1 MMDVRHFVLE
11 KNNIKMD
18 LKKFIDKVKPYSMTS
33 VERITDL
40 YNSLEYIRINNIDGD
55 IVECGVW
62 KGGNVIGIIEYLKY
76 HNIVDKNVWLYDTF
90 EGMTTPEEIDVD
102 LNNNKA
108 SSILESVLC
117 YSPLTEVK
125 QNLSKS
131 EFDNDKLKFIVG
143 DVSETLLI
151 ENNKPD
157 KISLLRLDTDWYKS
171 TKDEL
176 IQLYPKLINDGVLII
191 DDYGHWRGSKT
202 ATDEFFKEN
211 NISVEIIKID
221 YTGVKIIKK

>member
-1 MMDVRHFVLE
+1 
-11 KNNIKMD
+11 MD
-18 LKKFIDKVKPYSMTS
+18 LNNFIEKVQPFSITS
-33 VERITDL
+33 VERITEL
-40 YNSLEYIRINNIDGD
+40 YNSLEYIRTNNIDGD

-62 KGGNVIGIIEYLKY
+62 KGGNIIGIIEYLKY
-76 HNIVDKNVWLYDTF
+76 HNILDKSVWLYDTF
-90 EGMTTPEEIDVD
+90 EGITSPEEIDVD
-102 LNNNKA
+102 LDNKKA
-108 SSILESVLC
+108 SDILNSVLC
-117 YSPLTEVK
+117 YSSLTEVK

-131 EFDNDKLKFIVG
+131 EFNNERLKFIVG

-151 ENNKPD
+151 ESNKPN

-176 IQLYPKLINDGVLII
+176 IHLYPILVNDGVLIV
-191 DDYGHWRGSKT
+191 DDYGHWKGSKT

-221 YTGVKIIKK
+221 YTGIKIIKTI

>member
-1 MMDVRHFVLE
+1 MELKNFIEKVRPF
-11 KNNIKMD
+11 
-18 LKKFIDKVKPYSMTS
+18 SMTS
-33 VERITDL
+33 VERITEL
-40 YNSLEYIRINNIDGD
+40 YNSLEYIRTNNIDGD

-62 KGGNVIGIIEYLKY
+62 KGGNIIGIIEYLKY

-108 SSILESVLC
+108 STILSSVLC
-117 YSPLTEVK
+117 YSPLNEVK

-131 EFDNDKLKFIVG
+131 EFDSNKLKFIVG

-151 ENNKPD
+151 ESNKPN

-176 IQLYPKLINDGVLII
+176 IHLYPKLVNDGVLIV
-191 DDYGHWRGSKT
+191 DDYGHWKGSKT
-202 ATDEFFKEN
+202 ATDEFFEEN

-221 YTGVKIIKK
+221 YTGIKIIKK

>member
-1 MMDVRHFVLE
+1 
-11 KNNIKMD
+11 
-18 LKKFIDKVKPYSMTS
+18 
-33 VERITDL
+33 
-40 YNSLEYIRINNIDGD
+40 
-55 IVECGVW
+55 
-62 KGGNVIGIIEYLKY
+62 
-76 HNIVDKNVWLYDTF
+76 VWLYDTF

-176 IQLYPKLINDGVLII
+176 IQLYPKLVNDGVLII
-191 DDYGHWRGSKT
+191 DDYGHWKGSKT